1 MNNYHGRLHTI
12 WFIRDTVKCCIC
24 LSLIKILFCVV
35 FGQRSALLV
44 VPYKGV
50 PHENTVCISPSKTEN
65 TKQVEMTEM
74 WQNDRNVTTFIHM
87 WKDSQSLKEWVT
99 RIAGLGDNNG
109 AYRVTSFDR
118 ERAEHA
124 THMPPPIRLKGF
136 QFLLFPK
143 IWCILPGFQL
153 DLTFYPVCCYTCKAI
168 SAISSPTSWQIT
180 QEQRF

>member
-124 THMPPPIRLKGF
+124 THMPPPRSGWKVSNSCY
-136 QFLLFPK
+136 FPK
-143 IWCILPGFQL
+143 FDASFRVNFLPCLLLHMQGYF
-153 DLTFYPVCCYTCKAI
+153 CYFK
-168 SAISSPTSWQIT
+168 PTSWQIT